1 MAITSFDQMVDALG
15 SAYKARREIVPC
27 LLGRPGIGKTQAVHQ
42 HARNVGAGKVVTIIA
57 SQVLPNE
64 VSGITMPVDSERSM
78 EIYDHARLS
87 SLEDGD
93 ILFFDELLEADR
105 SVLSAC
111 LTLIESRQM
120 MSGKMLPDVQI
131 VAATNETLSPAQ
143 IKESIRQRFI
153 WLPVAIDTC
162 WYVDHICKKYNF
174 SSKSKELLDKS
185 MRKNLWKGELSWN
198 TITPRTYTKLIEWRS
213 VDPKG
218 FLNTAVVAYP
228 GIASD
233 IEFMFAA
240 EEKVWAETKARSV
253 FESFGHHDPTNKYTI
268 GDMCKFIM
276 ENDPEA
282 WEKICEELSKIE
294 MTEEPTDIPY

>member
-57 SQVLPNE
+57 SQILPNE

-162 WYVDHICKKYNF
+162 WFVDHLSKKYNF

-185 MRKNLWKGELSWN
+185 MRKNLWKGDFSWN

-213 VDPKG
+213 IDPKG
-218 FLNTAVVAYP
+218 FLNAAVVAYP

-240 EEKVWAETKARSV
+240 EEKAWAEIKARAV
-253 FESFGHHDPTNKYTI
+253 FESFGYNDTADKYTI

-294 MTEEPTDIPY
+294 LTEEKDA

>member
-57 SQVLPNE
+57 SQILPNE

-162 WYVDHICKKYNF
+162 WFVDHISKKYDLSF
-174 SSKSKELLDKS
+174 KSKELLDKS

-213 VDPKG
+213 LDPKG
-218 FLNTAVVAYP
+218 FLNAATVAYP

-233 IEFMFAA
+233 IEFMFGAQ
-240 EEKVWAETKARSV
+240 EKSKAETEARAV
-253 FESFGHHDPTNKYTI
+253 FSRFGYDDTNDKYTI

-276 ENDPEA
+276 ENDPIA

-294 MTEEPTDIPY
+294 LTEEKDA

>member
-1 MAITSFDQMVDALG
+1 
-15 SAYKARREIVPC
+15 
-27 LLGRPGIGKTQAVHQ
+27 
-42 HARNVGAGKVVTIIA
+42 
-57 SQVLPNE
+57 
-64 VSGITMPVDSERSM
+64 
-78 EIYDHARLS
+78 
-87 SLEDGD
+87 
-93 ILFFDELLEADR
+93 
-105 SVLSAC
+105 
-111 LTLIESRQM
+111 

-162 WYVDHICKKYNF
+162 WFVDHISEKYNF

-213 VDPKG
+213 IDPKG
-218 FLNTAVVAYP
+218 FLNAAVVAYP

-233 IEFMFAA
+233 IEFMFET
-240 EEKVWAETKARSV
+240 EEKAWAEIKARAV
-253 FESFGHHDPTNKYTI
+253 FESFGYADTAIKYTI

-294 MTEEPTDIPY
+294 LTEEKDA

>member
-57 SQVLPNE
+57 SQILPNE

-162 WYVDHICKKYNF
+162 WFVDHISEKYNF
-174 SSKSKELLDKS
+174 CFKSKELLEKS
-185 MRKNLWKGELSWN
+185 MRNNLWKGELSWN

-213 VDPKG
+213 LDPKG
-218 FLNTAVVAYP
+218 FLSAASVAYP
-228 GIASD
+228 VIAGD
-233 IEFMFAA
+233 IEFMFEAWEKTRA
-240 EEKVWAETKARSV
+240 EIEARTV
-253 FESFGHHDPTNKYTI
+253 FSNFGYNDEDDRYTI

-294 MTEEPTDIPY
+294 LTEEKDA